1 MSKPLVAIVGRPNV
15 GKSTLINGLAQRRV
29 SIVEDIPG
37 VTRDRIYCDVKWLN
51 REFTL
56 IDTGGI
62 EFRNGKDQISS
73 GIRQQAELAMEEADV
88 ILFVL
93 DARAGL
99 TSDDE
104 IIAGILRRTG
114 KPVVVAV
121 NKVDSENQE
130 MDVYEFYSLGLGDPI
145 GISAVNRLSFGEL
158 LDRITEG
165 FPEQTEEQTEEESE
179 DIIRTAIVG
188 RPNVGKSTL
197 INSLLGYERSLVA
210 DEMGTTRDAVDS
222 LWTYK
227 GKTFILVD
235 TAGMRKKSKI
245 DEPLEKYSVIRSIRA
260 IDNCDVAIFVLD
272 AVDKLT
278 EQDKKIIGYIHEAGK
293 GLLLFVNKW
302 DAVAKETNTMVE
314 FEKEIK
320 NGLPFASYVPMLFG
334 SALTKQRIHRLGDMI
349 YNVAEQQ
356 SLRIPTSVLNDLLE
370 DAKMVNPPPAHS
382 GRVAKIYYMTQVG
395 IRPPTF
401 VMFVNDANLIHF
413 SYVRFIENRLRE
425 SFSFE
430 GTPIRIVVRSK
441 KDGEEA

>member
-1 MSKPLVAIVGRPNV
+1 MEIMSKPLVAIVGRPNV

-37 VTRDRIYCDVKWLN
+37 VTRDRIYCDVKWLDK
-51 REFTL
+51 EFTL

-62 EFRNGKDQISS
+62 EFRDDNDQISS

-88 ILFVL
+88 ILFVV
-93 DARAGL
+93 DARAGM

-104 IIAGILRRTG
+104 TIAGLLRKTG
-114 KPVVVAV
+114 KPVVVGV

-130 MDVYEFYSLGLGDPI
+130 MDVYEFYSLGLGDPVA
-145 GISAVNRLSFGEL
+145 ISAVNRLGFGEV
-158 LDRITEG
+158 LDRITQG
-165 FPEQTEEQTEEESE
+165 FPAAEMEESE

-222 LWTYK
+222 VWKYK

-235 TAGMRKKSKI
+235 TAGMRRKSKI

-260 IDNCDVAIFVLD
+260 IDNCDVAIFVID
-272 AVDKLT
+272 AIDKLT

-293 GLLLFVNKW
+293 GLILFVNKW
-302 DAVAKETNTMVE
+302 DTVAKETNTMVE
-314 FEKEIK
+314 MEKEIR
-320 NGLPFASYVPMLFG
+320 NGLPFAPYVSMLFG
-334 SALTKQRIHRLGDMI
+334 SALTKQRIHKLGDMI

-356 SLRIPTSVLNDLLE
+356 CLRIPTAVLNDLLE
-370 DAKMVNPPPAHS
+370 DAKMINPPPAHS

-401 VMFVNDANLIHF
+401 VMFVNDAKLIHF
-413 SYVRFIENRLRE
+413 SYVRFIENKLRE
-425 SFSFE
+425 SFVFE

-441 KDGEEA
+441 KDGDTE

>member
-1 MSKPLVAIVGRPNV
+1 MNKPLVAIVGRPNV
-15 GKSTLINGLAQRRV
+15 GKSTIINGLAQKRV

-37 VTRDRIYCDVKWLN
+37 VTRDRIYCDVRWLN

-62 EFRNGKDQISS
+62 EFRDSKDHISN

-88 ILFVL
+88 ILFVV
-93 DARAGL
+93 DARAGAAA
-99 TSDDE
+99 DDE
-104 IIAGILRRTG
+104 IIAGMLRKTG
-114 KPVVVAV
+114 KPVVLCV
-121 NKVDSENQE
+121 NKVDSTNQE
-130 MDVYEFYSLGLGDPI
+130 MDVYEFYSLGLGDPVPV
-145 GISAVNRLSFGEL
+145 SAVNRLGFGDL
-158 LDRITEG
+158 LDKISEG
-165 FPEQTEEQTEEESE
+165 FPEIEVDDSP

-222 LWTYK
+222 VWKYK
-227 GKTFILVD
+227 GKTFILID
-235 TAGMRKKSKI
+235 TAGMRRKSKI

-272 AVDKLT
+272 ANDLLT

-293 GLLLFVNKW
+293 GLILMVNKW
-302 DAVAKETNTMVE
+302 DMIEKETNTILS
-314 FEKEIK
+314 FEKEIR
-320 NGLPFASYVPMLFG
+320 NGLPFAPYAPMLFG
-334 SALTKQRIHRLGDMI
+334 SAMTKQRIQKLGDMI

-356 SLRIPTSVLNDLLE
+356 SMRVSTSVLNDLLE
-370 DAKMVNPPPAHS
+370 DAKIMNPPPAHA
-382 GRVAKIYYMTQVG
+382 GRVAKIYYITQVG

-413 SYVRFIENRLRE
+413 SYIRFIENRLRE
-425 SFSFE
+425 AFSFE

-441 KDGEEA
+441 KDGDEL

>member
-1 MSKPLVAIVGRPNV
+1 MNKPLVAIVGRPNV
-15 GKSTLINGLAQRRV
+15 GKSTIINGLAQKRV

-37 VTRDRIYCDVKWLN
+37 VTRDRIYCDVRWLN

-62 EFRNGKDQISS
+62 EFRDSKDHISN

-88 ILFVL
+88 ILFVV
-93 DARAGL
+93 DARAGAAA
-99 TSDDE
+99 DDE
-104 IIAGILRRTG
+104 IIAGMLRKTG
-114 KPVVVAV
+114 KPVVLCV
-121 NKVDSENQE
+121 NKVDSTNQE
-130 MDVYEFYSLGLGDPI
+130 MDVYEFYSLGLGDPVPV
-145 GISAVNRLSFGEL
+145 SAVNRLGFGDL
-158 LDRITEG
+158 LDKISEG
-165 FPEQTEEQTEEESE
+165 FPEIEVDDSP

-222 LWTYK
+222 VWKYK

-235 TAGMRKKSKI
+235 TAGMRRKSKI

-272 AVDKLT
+272 ANDLLT

-293 GLLLFVNKW
+293 GLILMVNKW
-302 DAVAKETNTMVE
+302 DMIEKETNTILS
-314 FEKEIK
+314 FEKEIR
-320 NGLPFASYVPMLFG
+320 NGLPFAPYAPMLFG
-334 SALTKQRIHRLGDMI
+334 SAMTKQRIQKLGDMI

-356 SLRIPTSVLNDLLE
+356 SMRVSTSVLNDLLE
-370 DAKMVNPPPAHS
+370 DAKIMNPPPAHA
-382 GRVAKIYYMTQVG
+382 GRVAKIYYITQVG

-413 SYVRFIENRLRE
+413 SYIRFIENRLRE
-425 SFSFE
+425 AFSFE

-441 KDGEEA
+441 KDGDEL

>member
-1 MSKPLVAIVGRPNV
+1 MNKPLVAIVGRPNV
-15 GKSTLINGLAQRRV
+15 GKSTIINGLAQKRV

-37 VTRDRIYCDVKWLN
+37 VTRDRIYCDVRWLN

-62 EFRNGKDQISS
+62 EFRDSKDHISN

-88 ILFVL
+88 ILFVV
-93 DARAGL
+93 DARAGAAA
-99 TSDDE
+99 DDE
-104 IIAGILRRTG
+104 IIAGMLRKTG
-114 KPVVVAV
+114 KPVVLCV
-121 NKVDSENQE
+121 NKVDSTNQE
-130 MDVYEFYSLGLGDPI
+130 MDVYEFYSLGLGDPVPV
-145 GISAVNRLSFGEL
+145 SAVNRLGFGDL
-158 LDRITEG
+158 LDKISEG
-165 FPEQTEEQTEEESE
+165 FPEIEVDDSP

-222 LWTYK
+222 VWKYK

-235 TAGMRKKSKI
+235 TAGMRRKSKI

-272 AVDKLT
+272 ANDLLT

-293 GLLLFVNKW
+293 GLILMVNKW
-302 DAVAKETNTMVE
+302 DMIEKETNTILS
-314 FEKEIK
+314 FEKEIR
-320 NGLPFASYVPMLFG
+320 NGLPFAPYAPMLFG
-334 SALTKQRIHRLGDMI
+334 SAMTKQRIQKLGDMI

-356 SLRIPTSVLNDLLE
+356 SMRVSTSVLNDLLE
-370 DAKMVNPPPAHS
+370 DAKIMYPPPALA
-382 GRVAKIYYMTQVG
+382 GRVAKIYYITQVG

-413 SYVRFIENRLRE
+413 SYIRFIENRLRE
-425 SFSFE
+425 AFSFE

-441 KDGEEA
+441 KDGDEL

>member
-62 EFRNGKDQISS
+62 EFRNGKDQIAS

-165 FPEQTEEQTEEESE
+165 FPEQTEEESE

-235 TAGMRKKSKI
+235 TAGMRRKSKI

-278 EQDKKIIGYIHEAGK
+278 DQDKKIIGYIHEAGK

>member
-62 EFRNGKDQISS
+62 EFRNGKDQILS

-165 FPEQTEEQTEEESE
+165 FPEQTEEESE
-179 DIIRTAIVG
+179 DTIRTAIVG

-235 TAGMRKKSKI
+235 TAGMRRKSKI

-441 KDGEEA
+441 KDGEEP

>member
-165 FPEQTEEQTEEESE
+165 FPEQTEQESE

-235 TAGMRKKSKI
+235 TAGMRRKSKI

-395 IRPPTF
+395 IRSPTF

-441 KDGEEA
+441 KDGEEP

>member
-1 MSKPLVAIVGRPNV
+1 MNKPLVAIVGRPNV
-15 GKSTLINGLAQRRV
+15 GKSTIINGLAQKRV

-37 VTRDRIYCDVKWLN
+37 VTRDRIYCDVRWLN

-62 EFRNGKDQISS
+62 EFRDSKDHISN

-88 ILFVL
+88 ILFVV
-93 DARAGL
+93 DARAGAAA
-99 TSDDE
+99 DDE
-104 IIAGILRRTG
+104 IIAGMLRKTG
-114 KPVVVAV
+114 KPVVLCV
-121 NKVDSENQE
+121 NKVDSTNQE
-130 MDVYEFYSLGLGDPI
+130 MDVYEFYSLGLGDPVPV
-145 GISAVNRLSFGEL
+145 SAVNRLGFGDL
-158 LDRITEG
+158 LDKISEG
-165 FPEQTEEQTEEESE
+165 FPEIEVDDSP

-222 LWTYK
+222 VWKYK

-235 TAGMRKKSKI
+235 TAGMRRKSKI

-272 AVDKLT
+272 ANDLLT

-293 GLLLFVNKW
+293 GLILMVNKW
-302 DAVAKETNTMVE
+302 DMIEKETNTILS
-314 FEKEIK
+314 FEKEIR
-320 NGLPFASYVPMLFG
+320 NGLPFVPYAPMLFG
-334 SALTKQRIHRLGDMI
+334 SAMTKQRIQKLGDMI

-356 SLRIPTSVLNDLLE
+356 SMRVSTSVLNDLLE
-370 DAKMVNPPPAHS
+370 DAKIMNPPPAHA

-413 SYVRFIENRLRE
+413 SYIRFIENRLRE
-425 SFSFE
+425 AFSFE

-441 KDGEEA
+441 KDGDEL

>member
-1 MSKPLVAIVGRPNV
+1 MNKPLVAIVGRPNV
-15 GKSTLINGLAQRRV
+15 GKSTIINGLAQKRV

-37 VTRDRIYCDVKWLN
+37 VTRDRIYCDVRWLN

-62 EFRNGKDQISS
+62 EFRDSKDHISN

-88 ILFVL
+88 ILFVV
-93 DARAGL
+93 DARAGVAA
-99 TSDDE
+99 DDE
-104 IIAGILRRTG
+104 IIAGMLRKTG
-114 KPVVVAV
+114 KPVVLCV
-121 NKVDSENQE
+121 NKVDSTNQE
-130 MDVYEFYSLGLGDPI
+130 MDVYEFYSLGLGDPVPV
-145 GISAVNRLSFGEL
+145 SAVNRLGFGDL
-158 LDRITEG
+158 LDKISEG
-165 FPEQTEEQTEEESE
+165 FPEIEVDDSP

-222 LWTYK
+222 VWKYK

-235 TAGMRKKSKI
+235 TAGMRRKSKI

-272 AVDKLT
+272 ANDLLT

-293 GLLLFVNKW
+293 GLILMVNKW
-302 DAVAKETNTMVE
+302 DMIEKETNTILS
-314 FEKEIK
+314 FEKEIR
-320 NGLPFASYVPMLFG
+320 NGLPFAPYAPMLFG
-334 SALTKQRIHRLGDMI
+334 SAMTKQRIQKLGDMI

-356 SLRIPTSVLNDLLE
+356 SMRVSTSVLNDLLE
-370 DAKMVNPPPAHS
+370 DAKIMNPPPAHA

-413 SYVRFIENRLRE
+413 SYIRFIENRLRE
-425 SFSFE
+425 AFSFE

-441 KDGEEA
+441 KDGDEL

>member
-37 VTRDRIYCDVKWLN
+37 VPRDRIYCDVKWLN

-165 FPEQTEEQTEEESE
+165 FPEQTEEASA

-441 KDGEEA
+441 KDGEEP

>member
-62 EFRNGKDQISS
+62 EFRNEKDQISS

-165 FPEQTEEQTEEESE
+165 FPEQTEESE

-272 AVDKLT
+272 AIDKLT

>member
-1 MSKPLVAIVGRPNV
+1 MGKPIVAIVGRPNV

-165 FPEQTEEQTEEESE
+165 FPEQTEEESE

-235 TAGMRKKSKI
+235 TAGMRRKSKI

-441 KDGEEA
+441 KDGEEP

>member
-1 MSKPLVAIVGRPNV
+1 MNKPLVAIVGRPNV
-15 GKSTLINGLAQRRV
+15 GKSTIINGLAQKRV

-37 VTRDRIYCDVKWLN
+37 VTRDRIYCDVRWLN

-62 EFRNGKDQISS
+62 EFRDSKDHISN
-73 GIRQQAELAMEEADV
+73 GIRQQAELAIEEADV
-88 ILFVL
+88 ILFVV
-93 DARAGL
+93 DARAGAAA
-99 TSDDE
+99 DDE
-104 IIAGILRRTG
+104 IIAGMLRKTG
-114 KPVVVAV
+114 KPVVLCV
-121 NKVDSENQE
+121 NKVDSTNQE
-130 MDVYEFYSLGLGDPI
+130 MDVYEFYSLGLGDPVPV
-145 GISAVNRLSFGEL
+145 SAVNRLGFGDL
-158 LDRITEG
+158 LDKISEG
-165 FPEQTEEQTEEESE
+165 FPEIEVDDSP

-222 LWTYK
+222 VWKYK

-235 TAGMRKKSKI
+235 TAGMRRKSKI

-272 AVDKLT
+272 ANDLLT

-293 GLLLFVNKW
+293 GLILMVNKW
-302 DAVAKETNTMVE
+302 DMIEKETNTILS
-314 FEKEIK
+314 FEKEIR
-320 NGLPFASYVPMLFG
+320 NGLPFAPYAPMLFG
-334 SALTKQRIHRLGDMI
+334 SAMTKQRIQKLGDMI

-356 SLRIPTSVLNDLLE
+356 SMRVSTSVLNDLLE
-370 DAKMVNPPPAHS
+370 DAKIMNPPPAHA
-382 GRVAKIYYMTQVG
+382 GRVAKIYYITQVG

-413 SYVRFIENRLRE
+413 SYIRFIENRLRE
-425 SFSFE
+425 AFSFE

-441 KDGEEA
+441 KDGDEL

>member
-15 GKSTLINGLAQRRV
+15 GKSTLINGLAQRCV

-37 VTRDRIYCDVKWLN
+37 VTRDRIYCDVKWLDK
-51 REFTL
+51 EFTL

-62 EFRNGKDQISS
+62 EFRDDHDQISS

-88 ILFVL
+88 ILFVV
-93 DARAGL
+93 DARAGM

-104 IIAGILRRTG
+104 TIAGLLRKTG
-114 KPVVVAV
+114 KPVVVGV

-130 MDVYEFYSLGLGDPI
+130 MDVYEFYSLGLGDPVA
-145 GISAVNRLSFGEL
+145 ISAVNRLGFGEV

-165 FPEQTEEQTEEESE
+165 FPPANTEESE

-222 LWTYK
+222 VWKYK

-260 IDNCDVAIFVLD
+260 IDNCDVAIFVID
-272 AVDKLT
+272 AIDKLT

-293 GLLLFVNKW
+293 GLILFVNKW
-302 DAVAKETNTMVE
+302 DTVAKETNTMVE
-314 FEKEIK
+314 MEKEIRD
-320 NGLPFASYVPMLFG
+320 GLPFAPYVSMLFG
-334 SALTKQRIHRLGDMI
+334 SALTKQRIHKLGDMI

-356 SLRIPTSVLNDLLE
+356 CLRVPTAVLNDLLE
-370 DAKMVNPPPAHS
+370 DAKMINPPPAHS
-382 GRVAKIYYMTQVG
+382 GRVSKIYYMTQVG

-401 VMFVNDANLIHF
+401 VMFVNDAKLIHF
-413 SYVRFIENRLRE
+413 SYVRFIENKLRE
-425 SFSFE
+425 AFVFD

-441 KDGEEA
+441 KDGDAE

>member
-121 NKVDSENQE
+121 NKVDSKNQE

-165 FPEQTEEQTEEESE
+165 FPEQTEEESE

-235 TAGMRKKSKI
+235 TAGMRRKSKI

-293 GLLLFVNKW
+293 GRVLFVNKW

-441 KDGEEA
+441 KDGEEP

>member
-62 EFRNGKDQISS
+62 EIRNEKDQISS

-99 TSDDE
+99 MSDDE

-165 FPEQTEEQTEEESE
+165 FPEQIEEESE

-441 KDGEEA
+441 KDGEEL

>member
-165 FPEQTEEQTEEESE
+165 FPEQTEQESE

-235 TAGMRKKSKI
+235 TAGMRRKSKI
-245 DEPLEKYSVIRSIRA
+245 DEPLEKYSVIRSIHA

-441 KDGEEA
+441 KDGEEP

>member
-1 MSKPLVAIVGRPNV
+1 MSSEDTMLSKVR
-15 GKSTLINGLAQRRV
+15 KQAQV
-29 SIVEDIPG
+29 
-37 VTRDRIYCDVKWLN
+37 
-51 REFTL
+51 
-56 IDTGGI
+56 
-62 EFRNGKDQISS
+62 
-73 GIRQQAELAMEEADV
+73 AMEEADV

-165 FPEQTEEQTEEESE
+165 FPEQTEEESE

>member
-1 MSKPLVAIVGRPNV
+1 MNKPLVAIVGRPNV
-15 GKSTLINGLAQRRV
+15 GKSTIINGLAQKRV

-37 VTRDRIYCDVKWLN
+37 VTRDRIYCDVRWLN

-62 EFRNGKDQISS
+62 EFRDSKDHISN

-88 ILFVL
+88 ILFVV
-93 DARAGL
+93 DARAGAAA
-99 TSDDE
+99 DDE
-104 IIAGILRRTG
+104 IIAGMLRKTG
-114 KPVVVAV
+114 KPVVLCV
-121 NKVDSENQE
+121 NKVDSTNQE
-130 MDVYEFYSLGLGDPI
+130 MDVYEFYSLGLGDPVPV
-145 GISAVNRLSFGEL
+145 SAVNRLGFGDL
-158 LDRITEG
+158 LDKISEG
-165 FPEQTEEQTEEESE
+165 FPEIEVDDSP

-222 LWTYK
+222 VWKYK

-235 TAGMRKKSKI
+235 TAGMRRKSKI

-272 AVDKLT
+272 ANDLLT

-293 GLLLFVNKW
+293 DLILMVNKW
-302 DAVAKETNTMVE
+302 DMIEKETNTILS
-314 FEKEIK
+314 FEKEIR
-320 NGLPFASYVPMLFG
+320 NGLPFAPYAPMLFG
-334 SALTKQRIHRLGDMI
+334 SAMTKQRIQKLGDMI

-356 SLRIPTSVLNDLLE
+356 SMRVSTSVLNDLLE
-370 DAKMVNPPPAHS
+370 DAKIMNPPPAHA
-382 GRVAKIYYMTQVG
+382 GRVAKIYYITQVG

-413 SYVRFIENRLRE
+413 SYIRFIENRLRE
-425 SFSFE
+425 AFSFE

-441 KDGEEA
+441 KDGDEL

>member
-62 EFRNGKDQISS
+62 EFRNEKDQISS

-165 FPEQTEEQTEEESE
+165 FPEQTEEESE

-293 GLLLFVNKW
+293 GLFLFVNKW

>member
-1 MSKPLVAIVGRPNV
+1 M
-15 GKSTLINGLAQRRV
+15 T
-29 SIVEDIPG
+29 
-37 VTRDRIYCDVKWLN
+37 RIYCDVKWLN

-165 FPEQTEEQTEEESE
+165 FPEQTEEESE

-441 KDGEEA
+441 KDGEEP

>member
-1 MSKPLVAIVGRPNV
+1 MNKPLVAIVGRPNV
-15 GKSTLINGLAQRRV
+15 GKSTIINGLAQKRV

-37 VTRDRIYCDVKWLN
+37 VTRDRIYCDVRWLN

-62 EFRNGKDQISS
+62 EFRDSKDHISN

-88 ILFVL
+88 ILFVV
-93 DARAGL
+93 DARAGAAA
-99 TSDDE
+99 DDE
-104 IIAGILRRTG
+104 IIAGMLRKTG
-114 KPVVVAV
+114 KPVVLCV
-121 NKVDSENQE
+121 NKVDSTNQE
-130 MDVYEFYSLGLGDPI
+130 MDVYEFYSLGLGDPVPV
-145 GISAVNRLSFGEL
+145 SAVNRLGFGDL
-158 LDRITEG
+158 LDKISEG
-165 FPEQTEEQTEEESE
+165 FPEIEVDDSP

-222 LWTYK
+222 VWKYK

-235 TAGMRKKSKI
+235 TAGMRRKSKI

-272 AVDKLT
+272 ANDLLT

-293 GLLLFVNKW
+293 GLILMVNKW
-302 DAVAKETNTMVE
+302 DMIEKETNTILS
-314 FEKEIK
+314 FEKEIR
-320 NGLPFASYVPMLFG
+320 NGLPFAPYAPMLFG
-334 SALTKQRIHRLGDMI
+334 SAMTKQRIQKLGDMI

-356 SLRIPTSVLNDLLE
+356 SMRVSTSVLNDLLE
-370 DAKMVNPPPAHS
+370 DAKIMNPPPAHA

-413 SYVRFIENRLRE
+413 SYIRFIENRLRE
-425 SFSFE
+425 AFSFE

-441 KDGEEA
+441 KDGDEL

>member
-165 FPEQTEEQTEEESE
+165 FPEQTEEESE

-395 IRPPTF
+395 IRPPSF

-441 KDGEEA
+441 KDGEEV

>member
-1 MSKPLVAIVGRPNV
+1 MSKPLIAIVGRPNV
-15 GKSTLINGLAQRRV
+15 GKSMLFNKIIGRRL
-29 SIVEDIPG
+29 SIVEDTPG

-165 FPEQTEEQTEEESE
+165 FPEQTEEESE

>member
-56 IDTGGI
+56 IDTGGN

-165 FPEQTEEQTEEESE
+165 FPEQTEEESE

-235 TAGMRKKSKI
+235 TAGMRRKSKI

-356 SLRIPTSVLNDLLE
+356 SLRIPTAVLNDLLE

>member
-62 EFRNGKDQISS
+62 EFRNRQDQLSS

-165 FPEQTEEQTEEESE
+165 FPEQTEEESE
-179 DIIRTAIVG
+179 DIIRAAIVG

>member
-1 MSKPLVAIVGRPNV
+1 MNKPLVAIVGRPNV
-15 GKSTLINGLAQRRV
+15 GKSTIINGLAQKRV

-37 VTRDRIYCDVKWLN
+37 VTRDRIYCDVRWLN

-62 EFRNGKDQISS
+62 EFRDSKDHISN

-88 ILFVL
+88 ILFVV
-93 DARAGL
+93 DARAGAAA
-99 TSDDE
+99 DDE
-104 IIAGILRRTG
+104 IIAGMLRKTG
-114 KPVVVAV
+114 KPVVLCV
-121 NKVDSENQE
+121 NKVDSTNQE
-130 MDVYEFYSLGLGDPI
+130 MDVYEFYSLGLGDPVPV
-145 GISAVNRLSFGEL
+145 SAVNRLGFGDL
-158 LDRITEG
+158 LDKISEG
-165 FPEQTEEQTEEESE
+165 FPEIEVDDSP

-222 LWTYK
+222 VWKYK

-235 TAGMRKKSKI
+235 TAGMRRKSKI

-272 AVDKLT
+272 ANDLLT

-293 GLLLFVNKW
+293 GLILMVNKW
-302 DAVAKETNTMVE
+302 DMIEKETNTILS
-314 FEKEIK
+314 FEKEIR
-320 NGLPFASYVPMLFG
+320 NGLPFAPYAPMLFG
-334 SALTKQRIHRLGDMI
+334 SAMTKQRIQKLGDMI

-356 SLRIPTSVLNDLLE
+356 SMRVSTSVLNDLLE
-370 DAKMVNPPPAHS
+370 DAKIMNPPPAHAV
-382 GRVAKIYYMTQVG
+382 RVAKIYYMTQVG

-413 SYVRFIENRLRE
+413 SYIRFIENRLRE
-425 SFSFE
+425 AFSFE

-441 KDGEEA
+441 KDGDEL

>member
-165 FPEQTEEQTEEESE
+165 FPEQTEEESE

-188 RPNVGKSTL
+188 RPNVGMSTL

-235 TAGMRKKSKI
+235 TAGMRRKSKI

-260 IDNCDVAIFVLD
+260 IDNCDEAIFVLD

-401 VMFVNDANLIHF
+401 FMFVNDANLIHF
-413 SYVRFIENRLRE
+413 AYVRFIENRLRE

>member
-1 MSKPLVAIVGRPNV
+1 
-15 GKSTLINGLAQRRV
+15 
-29 SIVEDIPG
+29 
-37 VTRDRIYCDVKWLN
+37 
-51 REFTL
+51 
-56 IDTGGI
+56 
-62 EFRNGKDQISS
+62 
-73 GIRQQAELAMEEADV
+73 
-88 ILFVL
+88 
-93 DARAGL
+93 
-99 TSDDE
+99 
-104 IIAGILRRTG
+104 
-114 KPVVVAV
+114 
-121 NKVDSENQE
+121 
-130 MDVYEFYSLGLGDPI
+130 
-145 GISAVNRLSFGEL
+145 
-158 LDRITEG
+158 
-165 FPEQTEEQTEEESE
+165 
-179 DIIRTAIVG
+179 
-188 RPNVGKSTL
+188 
-197 INSLLGYERSLVA
+197 
-210 DEMGTTRDAVDS
+210 MGTTRDAVDS

-235 TAGMRKKSKI
+235 TAGMRRKSKI

>member
-1 MSKPLVAIVGRPNV
+1 MNKPLVAIVGRPNV
-15 GKSTLINGLAQRRV
+15 GKSTIINGLAQKRV

-37 VTRDRIYCDVKWLN
+37 VTRDRIYCDVRWLN

-62 EFRNGKDQISS
+62 EFRDSKDHISN

-88 ILFVL
+88 ILFVV
-93 DARAGL
+93 DARAGAAA
-99 TSDDE
+99 DDE
-104 IIAGILRRTG
+104 IIAGMLRKTG
-114 KPVVVAV
+114 KPVVLCV
-121 NKVDSENQE
+121 NKVDSTNQE
-130 MDVYEFYSLGLGDPI
+130 MDVYELYSLGLGDPVPV
-145 GISAVNRLSFGEL
+145 SAVNRLGFGDL
-158 LDRITEG
+158 LDKISEG
-165 FPEQTEEQTEEESE
+165 FPEIEVDDSP

-222 LWTYK
+222 VWKYK

-235 TAGMRKKSKI
+235 TAGMRRKSKI

-272 AVDKLT
+272 ANDLLT

-293 GLLLFVNKW
+293 GLILMVNKW
-302 DAVAKETNTMVE
+302 DMIEKETNTILS
-314 FEKEIK
+314 FEKEIR
-320 NGLPFASYVPMLFG
+320 NGLPFAPYAPMLFG
-334 SALTKQRIHRLGDMI
+334 SAMTKQRIQKLGDMI

-356 SLRIPTSVLNDLLE
+356 SMRVSTSVLNDLLE
-370 DAKMVNPPPAHS
+370 DAKIMNPPPAHA
-382 GRVAKIYYMTQVG
+382 GRVAKIYYITQVG

-413 SYVRFIENRLRE
+413 SYIRFIENRLRE
-425 SFSFE
+425 AFSFE

-441 KDGEEA
+441 KDGDEL